1 MAGSIEKRGENTYRL
16 IVSTGKNLDGSRAK
30 RTKTIHGS
38 RKDAEIA
45 LAEFVT
51 EANHGLIPEGK
62 PITFEEFFHVWQ
74 INYGEKELAPSTYK
88 RYVRMLETRI
98 LPYLGSFTLEKI
110 KPTDLMKLYDM
121 LEQDTQIRRLA
132 KNNGERTL
140 KPLSKKTILEH
151 HRLISS
157 MLHKAVYWQLI
168 PFNPA
173 DRVQPPRASRSKRK
187 FYDDEQCKILLN
199 NLNTLQE
206 NEMKYKVAI
215 ILDVFTGARLGELMG
230 LEWNDIDFKNKE
242 ISINKASQYLPEKG
256 IYTKEPK
263 TSSSYRNVS
272 IPDSVVEMLE
282 EYKLWYDN
290 QKELCG
296 EFWYDSNR
304 LFVQDNGKPMH
315 PDTVSKWFGKFIKR
329 IGLPVINF
337 HGIRHT
343 NATLLISQ
351 NVDVAVVAARLGHAQ
366 ISTTFNFYVHPLAS
380 HNRSAGIVLQNL
392 LVDKN

>member
-121 LEQDTQIRRLA
+121 LEQDIQIRRLA

-173 DRVQPPRASRSKRK
+173 ERVQPPRASRAKRK
-187 FYDDEQCKILLN
+187 FYDDEQCKVLLN

-206 NEMKYKVAI
+206 NEFKYKVAI

-242 ISINKASQYLPEKG
+242 IAINKASQYLPEKG

-296 EFWYDSNR
+296 EFWHDSNR

>member
-16 IVSTGKNLDGSRAK
+16 IVSGGKNLDGSRCRK
-30 RTKTIHGS
+30 TKTIHGT

-45 LAEFVT
+45 LAEFIT
-51 EANHGLIPEGK
+51 EVNRGMVADGK
-62 PITFEEFFHVWQ
+62 SMTFAEFTEIWKRD
-74 INYGEKELAPSTYK
+74 YGSKELAPTTYA
-88 RYVRMLETRI
+88 RYLGILNTRI
-98 LPYLGSFTLEKI
+98 LPYFSKFKLDKI
-110 KPTDLMKLYDM
+110 KPTDIMKFYDM
-121 LEQDTQIRRLA
+121 LENDTQIRRL
-132 KNNGERTL
+132 KNNKGERLT

-151 HRLISS
+151 HRLLRA

-173 DRVQPPRASRSKRK
+173 ERVQPPRASRAKRK
-187 FYDDEQCKILLN
+187 FYDDEQCKVLLN

-242 ISINKASQYLPEKG
+242 IAINKASQYLPEKG

-296 EFWYDSNR
+296 EFWHDSNR